1 MPAINATVAEM
12 KDARGGSTGGWTGRE
27 EQQCPRRPIGRW
39 RAPAPCWAPMVAG
52 VRPELPA
59 QRQAGSRTPPSLADL
74 PAACPRHVAV
84 HRQPSPALGLFW
96 NPTFS
101 HGVSLPFHPAPCKSV
116 GIADSA
122 HRLRGFSKATATAET
137 LELVTR
143 SRSRFHLRRRRCLAT
158 LVPSV

>member
-1 MPAINATVAEM
+1 MPSKTDRKVARAGPVPGTDGGRCPPGAPGSVPGR
-12 KDARGGSTGGWTGRE
+12 KSDPSLPRGSACGLS
-27 EQQCPRRPIGRW
+27 P
-39 RAPAPCWAPMVAG
+39 
-52 VRPELPA
+52 
-59 QRQAGSRTPPSLADL
+59 PPSLSIANPVPPL
-74 PAACPRHVAV
+74 AF
-84 HRQPSPALGLFW
+84 FW

-101 HGVSLPFHPAPCKSV
+101 HGVSLPFHPAPCESV

-143 SRSRFHLRRRRCLAT
+143 SRSRLHLRRRRCLAT